1 MFNKQNVIIG
11 EVRGGGGVGVVK
23 INTLVSNVKN

>member
-11 EVRGGGGVGVVK
+11 EVRGGGVGVVK